1 MKALI
6 LEDNKSLAESLRS
19 LLVNQGLETRFK
31 FNWEQAEPLIETN
44 HFDIIVL
51 DILLPDMKG
60 FEILKIL
67 SEKNIQSKIALIS
80 GFTDKQ
86 QVFGNIP
93 EKLKKNCYFFKKPID
108 EKAFVEFIHK
118 EKESSHHGANPFI
131 GSLFEKNA
139 PAKPLSFYFSQDEKL
154 DSKDLVSI
162 LFFAHL
168 KKFTGELKIQINDS
182 LNSVHF
188 FKGRITRVVS
198 HSKKS
203 FLGELLVEHGLSLQE
218 DIELLLEEKDTNKRI
233 GEQLVDKELLSP
245 HMLSFILKEQV
256 KIRLSEF
263 MSQSSFKLK
272 INEKQAMDIISRA
285 EIDFNNLDFIE
296 WLADSVQTELDSQFL
311 DSFYFQIQD
320 SLVYKSSRLNAVS
333 IHQKK
338 YLKEYNAFFKS
349 LEEGLSVKELIK
361 SCQDISLIYFGLLT
375 KSIYLKLDSR
385 SLKAPAV
392 ESFLDDILRKDSK
405 DIFQILNL
413 PEQADREEI
422 DTRYKRIMRKIHP
435 DSLPE
440 NVSSTVKKKAERAV
454 LKVMESYDP
463 LKDERRRKEYIA
475 DKSKDQFLEVIDQY
489 EKGISKI
496 NEEDYQTAYSLFL
509 NIKEH
514 SQAPGNAVLYLLW
527 AQMKQ
532 PDVDLFKNKKEAVQV
547 QKTIHACPISLRTS
561 SLFWHVKGLFYL
573 KTKQYEKAKELFSK
587 ALLVQKDFSAAK
599 RELIIVR
606 NKLSRSR
613 KAKNKGL
620 FGFFKKSS

>member
-19 LLVNQGLETRFK
+19 LLVKQGLEARFK
-31 FNWEQAEPLIETN
+31 FNWEQAEPLIKTN

-51 DILLPDMKG
+51 DILLPDIKG
-60 FEILKIL
+60 FDVLKIL

-80 GFTDKQ
+80 GFTNKQ
-86 QVFGNIP
+86 QVFANIP
-93 EKLKKNCYFFKKPID
+93 EKLKKNCRFFKKPID
-108 EKAFVEFIHK
+108 EKAFVEFIK
-118 EKESSHHGANPFI
+118 EEKESLHYGANPLI
-131 GSLFEKNA
+131 GSLFEKSA
-139 PAKPLSFYFSQDEKL
+139 PSQPLSFYFPQNEKL
-154 DSKDLVSI
+154 NSKDLVSI
-162 LFFAHL
+162 VFFAHL
-168 KKFTGELKIQINDS
+168 KEFTGELKIKINDS
-182 LNSVHF
+182 SNSIHF
-188 FKGRITRVVS
+188 FKGRITRAVS

-218 DIELLLEEKDTNKRI
+218 DIELLLEQKDINKRI

-263 MSQSSFKLK
+263 MSQSNFKLK
-272 INEKQAMDIISRA
+272 ISEAQAMDIMSRA

-296 WLADSVQTELDSQFL
+296 WLADSIQTELDFQFL

-338 YLKEYNAFFKS
+338 YLKEYNAFFRS
-349 LEEGLSVKELIK
+349 LKEGLSVKELIK
-361 SCQDISLIYFGLLT
+361 SGQDISLIYFGLLT

-385 SLKAPAV
+385 SLKAPAL
-392 ESFLDDILRKDSK
+392 ETFLDDILRKDSK

-422 DTRYKRIMRKIHP
+422 DTKYKRVMRKIHP

-440 NVSSTVKKKAERAV
+440 NVSPAVKKKAERAV

-463 LKDERRRKEYIA
+463 VKDERRRKEYIA
-475 DKSKDQFLEVIDQY
+475 DKSKDQFLKVIDQY
-489 EKGISKI
+489 EKGLTKI
-496 NEEDYQTAYSLFL
+496 KEEDYKTAYSLFL
-509 NIKEH
+509 NIKGH
-514 SQAPGNAVLYLLW
+514 SQAPGNAFLYLLW

-532 PDVDLFKNKKEAVQV
+532 PDFNLFKNKEEAVQI
-547 QKTIHACPISLRTS
+547 QKALHACPISLRTS

-573 KTKQYEKAKELFSK
+573 KTKQYEKAKELFTK

-599 RELIIVR
+599 KELIVVR

-613 KAKNKGL
+613 KAKSKGL